1 MRYRVTRMTGLL
13 SRSVVALLAL
23 SLLSACATP
32 LPRRALDCRQ
42 AEPPRLSRSADGFT
56 TTELSVLTY
65 NVEGLSWPARSG
77 RGPQLGEIGRRL
89 AAMRAEGRAPDVV
102 LFQEM
107 FSGPAKKALADSG
120 YPAIAGGPRRMTPAG
135 PATREKLPGRTRW
148 LLGELGLK
156 LTSSGLAIASRYPLL
171 DQRVEAYGRRSCAG
185 IDCLANKGIM
195 LVRLGIPGVPVP
207 VDLYNTHMNAR
218 GASKAA
224 NVRNAAA
231 HDRQALEASFF
242 IRRTHEPA
250 HPLVFGG
257 DFNMRKSEERW
268 ENFSRYQSLGLVH
281 DYCLGGAHG
290 CDVRMSWDG
299 DEPWMDTQDLQFF
312 QPGDRVAIR
321 PIRVEAMFDGGAS
334 GPELSDHDGFLV
346 TYELRWRS
354 DMTPADSCPA
364 IGPALR
370 P

>member
-1 MRYRVTRMTGLL
+1 M
-13 SRSVVALLAL
+13 ALLL
-23 SLLSACATP
+23 FVLLSACATP
-32 LPRRALDCRQ
+32 LPRRALNCQQ
-42 AEPPRLSRSADGFT
+42 AEPPRLTQSADGRFT
-56 TTELSVLTY
+56 ATLLSVLTY

-77 RGPQLGEIGRRL
+77 RGPQLREIGRRL
-89 AAMRAEGRAPDVV
+89 AQMRAEGRAPDVV

-107 FSGPAKKALADSG
+107 FSGPAKKALAAIHG
-120 YPAIAGGPRRMTPAG
+120 VTAAAPARRAGPTMTSANGRDTSARPSG

-156 LTSSGLAIASRYPLL
+156 LTSSGLAVASRYPLL
-171 DQRVEAYGRRSCAG
+171 DHRAEAYGRRSCAG

-218 GASKAA
+218 GASKAS

-242 IRRTHEPA
+242 IRRTHYAA

-281 DYCLGGAHG
+281 EQCLGGAHG

-312 QPGDRVAIR
+312 QSGDRVAIR
-321 PIRVEAMFDGGAS
+321 PVRVEAMFDGGPS

-346 TYELRWRS
+346 TYELRWPS
-354 DMTPADSCPA
+354 DMTPAGTCPA
-364 IGPALR
+364 VGPSLGR
-370 P
+370 